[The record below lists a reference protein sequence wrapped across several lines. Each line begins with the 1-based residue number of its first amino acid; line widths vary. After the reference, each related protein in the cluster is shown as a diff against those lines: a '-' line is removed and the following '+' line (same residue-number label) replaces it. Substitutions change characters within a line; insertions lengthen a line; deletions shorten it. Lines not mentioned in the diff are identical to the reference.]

1 MFQKTSSL
9 QIQQPQRI
17 PSRIREEKPKLQTS
31 RHVVVKFLKSK
42 HKYEV
47 EKQLEENG
55 ILHKANGNATAEV
68 SSGTETRRHWN
79 HILNQG
85 AESICQPRI
94 LYPGS

>member
-17 PSRIREEKPKLQTS
+17 PSRIREEKPKLLTS

-47 EKQLEENG
+47 EKQLEEDG
-55 ILHKANGNATAEV
+55 IL
-68 SSGTETRRHWN
+68 R
-79 HILNQG
+79 
-85 AESICQPRI
+85 
-94 LYPGS
+94 